1 MQLPMA
7 TVKSPLVFVP
17 QIFFSLQVFS
27 GSPWPEVLLGVQ
39 SFTLLQVK
47 LQLQEVPHLP
57 NHQEA
62 PSLSPAAVMQAKFQ
76 GFIIQQILNIFGE
89 VFDYF
94 ILQIFKPV
102 S

>member
-1 MQLPMA
+1 MTRSSA
-7 TVKSPLVFVP
+7 R
-17 QIFFSLQVFS
+17 
-27 GSPWPEVLLGVQ
+27 GSVLHTTA
-39 SFTLLQVK
+39 SLQVK

>member
-1 MQLPMA
+1 MA

-27 GSPWPEVLLGVQ
+27 DSPWPEILLGVQ

-47 LQLQEVPHLP
+47 LQLQEVPQLP